1 MGNMLRQIV
10 APLKG
15 PGDVKDPFLLVRF
28 HMVHAC
34 CVHQS
39 VTVLHLR

>member
-28 HMVHAC
+28 HMVHAY
-34 CVHQS
+34 CVRQCG
-39 VTVLHLR
+39 TVLRLK